1 MTATEDAAIALMT
14 TLGEAGGITGMVA
27 IVLGLLI
34 RMIKKNGCTCKLN
47 SFSGQPLLVV
57 DCEEGAPNKRY
68 LPKEATPQ
76 STPTPSEQLEVE
88 VSK

>member
-27 IVLGLLI
+27 VVLGLLI

-47 SFSGQPLLVV
+47 NFSGQPLLVV
-57 DCEEGAPNKRY
+57 D
-68 LPKEATPQ
+68 
-76 STPTPSEQLEVE
+76 
-88 VSK
+88 